1 MDADDVVPAYFV
13 LADEAAARIR
23 AALRERADGTIRL
36 IQTRRT
42 TRFRFLGK
50 LSALYDFDRTNIY
63 PCDAHLPHYI
73 PLLEEG
79 ERYFDCSETDA
90 GLATLCRQ
98 QYCVF
103 RLVYLC

>member
-42 TRFRFLGK
+42 TPLPFSRKTGG
-50 LSALYDFDRTNIY
+50 AL
-63 PCDAHLPHYI
+63 
-73 PLLEEG
+73 
-79 ERYFDCSETDA
+79 
-90 GLATLCRQ
+90 
-98 QYCVF
+98 
-103 RLVYLC
+103 